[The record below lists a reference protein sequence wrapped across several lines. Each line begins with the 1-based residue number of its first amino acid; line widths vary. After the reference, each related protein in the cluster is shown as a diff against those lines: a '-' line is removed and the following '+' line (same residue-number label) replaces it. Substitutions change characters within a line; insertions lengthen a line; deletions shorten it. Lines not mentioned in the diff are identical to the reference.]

1 MRHLATALALLVGVL
16 LIAALLWVAAL
27 EAYRT
32 QE

>member
-1 MRHLATALALLVGVL
+1 MRHLATALTLLVGVL